1 VKEGF
6 EEIVP
11 DLRLKADNKAKD
23 QRKQE
28 RQVEVL
34 SKSTQG
40 IVSAG
45 RLLKHKARDSDQN

>member
-1 VKEGF
+1 MKEGF
-6 EEIVP
+6 EEIVA
-11 DLRLKADNKAKD
+11 DVQLKTNNNAKD

-28 RQVEVL
+28 RQAEVL

-45 RLLKHKARDSDQN
+45 RLLKYKARDSNQN

>member
-6 EEIVP
+6 EEVVP
-11 DLRLKADNKAKD
+11 DLRLKTNDNDKD

-28 RQVEVL
+28 RQAEVL

-40 IVSAG
+40 IASAG
-45 RLLKHKARDSDQN
+45 RLLKHKARDSNQN

>member
-1 VKEGF
+1 MKEGF
-6 EEIVP
+6 EEILP
-11 DLRLKADNKAKD
+11 DSALEANDNAKD

-40 IVSAG
+40 IVSA
-45 RLLKHKARDSDQN
+45 RRVLKYKARDSNQN